1 MSRRQRTAEVR
12 RTVAARQV
20 RPHPAGDR
28 RLSVIIP
35 AYRESAAIA
44 GTVERVRS
52 ELAAVAADGGLEVVV
67 VDDGSGDGTAEAAH
81 RGGADQVVAL
91 PHNQGKGAA
100 VRAGMA
106 VARGATVAFT
116 DADLAYAP
124 AQIARL
130 MAEVEAGWDAVVGN
144 RHHQGTTTLVRA
156 PKLRQ
161 LGGRAINAATRLV
174 LVGGYHDT
182 QCGLK
187 AFRSDAARLLFG
199 HGLIDGFAFDV
210 EVFHLV
216 ERYGLSLIEV
226 PVEVSNT
233 DVSTVRLAQDAARL
247 LADLGRIR
255 LHASRGRYDLAD
267 PAAPA
272 PASPD
277 PLGADG

>member
-1 MSRRQRTAEVR
+1 MSRRQRTVEVR

-20 RPHPAGDR
+20 RLHPAGDR

-91 PHNQGKGAA
+91 PHNRGKGAA
-100 VRAGMA
+100 VRAGVA

-156 PKLRQ
+156 SKLRQ

-233 DVSTVRLAQDAARL
+233 DVSTVRVAQDAARL
-247 LADLGRIR
+247 LVDLGRIR
-255 LHASRGRYDLAD
+255 LHASQGRYDLAD
-267 PAAPA
+267 PAVPA
-272 PASPD
+272 PPSPD